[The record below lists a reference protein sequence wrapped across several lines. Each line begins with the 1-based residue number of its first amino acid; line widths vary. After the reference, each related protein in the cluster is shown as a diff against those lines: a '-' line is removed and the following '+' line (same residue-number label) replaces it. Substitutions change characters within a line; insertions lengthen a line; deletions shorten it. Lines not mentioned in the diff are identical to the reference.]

1 MRKTLIVPFVC
12 IALTVPCGAT
22 AGERMID
29 LVRQGYQL
37 VATEPYLS
45 FEGCEFDKEIPI
57 GGRVFRCQTYEYVYH
72 CGKAEVLGAR
82 LSCKASRSRQ
92 PICARA
98 RITACGARWCPFR
111 ARTMDTAIVSL
122 GFPRPLWSSKGD

>member
-1 MRKTLIVPFVC
+1 MLSFVDDLTLSVDMSSSMRKTLIVPFVC

-22 AGERMID
+22 VGERMID

-72 CGKAEVLGAR
+72 CGKAEVLG
-82 LSCKASRSRQ
+82 
-92 PICARA
+92 
-98 RITACGARWCPFR
+98 
-111 ARTMDTAIVSL
+111 RTFVV
-122 GFPRPLWSSKGD
+122 